1 MTANI
6 SFIQEKQMLNPAQLG
21 RSESKELVD
30 VLQKIVQNVGAL
42 LDVHNCSVALLDPT
56 GSLLVTLAAL
66 LDSGQK
72 TRQTKFRL
80 GEGVAGWVAE
90 HREPLVIPDVNIDSR
105 YKRLGRTPVG
115 SILCVPLIDNGRFI
129 GAITSSSPALHA
141 FDAQKVQ
148 MLSIFAEQAVL
159 AITNAHHAGLAQR
172 QANQLEMLM
181 HLSRGITTRL
191 EPETLYRTILSNVQR
206 LLPCERA
213 TVFLYQ
219 PESQSLS
226 SVAELSVDT
235 ASSMNSECGIVLFD
249 DRPGMQEQQE
259 HISLYDTKSLAA
271 WAAVHMHPMLS
282 SSLSRP
288 GSENNDG
295 LCELAT
301 PFVSKDVLYG
311 VLSLKRQAPFTSEEL
326 RLVRNLGY
334 MVAASLENVQLFH
347 KVRDDQEQ
355 LRAILASSS
364 DGIALLGSG
373 NCFVETNPAFDHI
386 FGLEIGQIVGMECME
401 LLTSSEESGPSV
413 EDLQKIQ
420 QAFDQKKSLPYLE
433 IDLQIKGSSHSIG
446 LSLTP
451 VSTTNEPLYLL
462 LARDVTSIR
471 DAARLKGNFL
481 SMITHELRS
490 PLNAINGYLDLT
502 LNGIA
507 GEITEQQREFLQRAR
522 AGSEHLYALVED
534 LLLVAR
540 ADAGQLVLNRQV
552 ISLRDVVDNAV
563 EELDLTAIDNGVQLE
578 VEMLASFPRIY
589 ADAVRMQQMLRN
601 LLSNALRF
609 TPAGGRVTLAVSI
622 TDDPIPGREIEADE
636 DPRVLKLQISDTG
649 SGIAEEFL
657 ERIFERF
664 YQAPNASSGRSG
676 GQGLGL
682 AIVKMIVELHGG
694 HVTVE
699 SVPGV
704 GSTFTCLMPC
714 LLS

>member
-6 SFIQEKQMLNPAQLG
+6 SFIQDKQTLNPAQLG
-21 RSESKELVD
+21 GSESKELVD

-42 LDVHNCSVALLDPT
+42 LNVHNCSVALLDPT
-56 GSLLVTLAAL
+56 GNLLVTLAAL
-66 LDSGQK
+66 QDSGQK

-90 HREPLVIPDVNIDSR
+90 HREPLVIQDVNVDAR

-115 SILCVPLIDNGRFI
+115 SILCVPLIDNGHFI
-129 GAITSSSPALHA
+129 GAITSSSPAFHA

-159 AITNAHHAGLAQR
+159 AITNAHHAELAQR

-181 HLSRGITTRL
+181 HLSRSITTRL
-191 EPETLYRTILSNVQR
+191 EPETLYRTILSNVRR

-213 TVFLYQ
+213 TIFLYQ
-219 PESQSLS
+219 PASQSLS
-226 SVAELSVDT
+226 SVAELSNDA
-235 ASSMNSECGIVLFD
+235 ASSVNSERGIVLFD
-249 DRPGMQEQQE
+249 ERPGIEQQE
-259 HISLYDTKSLAA
+259 RISLYDTKSLAA

-282 SSLSRP
+282 
-288 GSENNDG
+288 GSFSHPDFENSDG

-311 VLSLKRQAPFTSEEL
+311 VLSLKRQVPFTSEEL

-373 NCFVETNPAFDHI
+373 NCFVESNPAFDHI
-386 FGLEIGQIVGMECME
+386 FGLELGQVVGMECME

-420 QAFDQKKSLPYLE
+420 QAFDQKRSLPYLE

-446 LSLTP
+446 LSFTP

-462 LARDVTSIR
+462 IARDVTSIR
-471 DAARLKGNFL
+471 DAARLKANFL

-507 GEITEQQREFLQRAR
+507 GEISEQQREFLQRAR

-534 LLLVAR
+534 LLLTAR

-578 VEMLASFPRIY
+578 VEMLPNFPRIY
-589 ADAVRMQQMLRN
+589 ADAVRMQQVLRN
-601 LLSNALRF
+601 LLSNALHF
-609 TPAGGRVTLAVSI
+609 TPTGGQVKLAVSI
-622 TDDPIPGREIEADE
+622 ADDPIPGREIDIDE
-636 DPRVLKLQISDTG
+636 DARILKLQIKDTG

-694 HVTVE
+694 CVTVE
-699 SVPGV
+699 SVPEV
-704 GSTFTCLMPC
+704 GSTFTCLLPC